1 MDEVSNQTVPDLLFK
16 LLASNLSHFYPT
28 CHTLNWSLPS
38 RRVGETQEPP
48 SSVLLWIVHVS
59 RETESTASEACFFQL
74 VMFYRPLKVFRIS
87 TALEDDSETRN
98 STAPSPLLGLGI
110 FSSPQCGSIFEWLLW
125 MKSRE
130 RRKLEKQKWELGS
143 GKKRKKRPKSDRFLF
158 LTLWHS
164 GKELA
169 SCFSSETQK
178 KTGSDSEFVAY
189 YMYIYCYTWDY

>member
-1 MDEVSNQTVPDLLFK
+1 MSHSSLVLAQQKSGRNSRTTLFT
-16 LLASNLSHFYPT
+16 P
-28 CHTLNWSLPS
+28 
-38 RRVGETQEPP
+38 
-48 SSVLLWIVHVS
+48 VLLWIVHVS

-74 VMFYRPLKVFRIS
+74 VMFYRPLKVFKTS
-87 TALEDDSETRN
+87 TALEDDNETRN

-110 FSSPQCGSIFEWLLW
+110 FSVPQSHSVAVFLNDFPEW
-125 MKSRE
+125 RA
-130 RRKLEKQKWELGS
+130 GS
-143 GKKRKKRPKSDRFLF
+143 GESWKNRNENLAGGKKEKRGLNQTDFCF
-158 LTLWHS
+158 WQWHS